1 MRLVEQHNDSV
12 TMASKRNYEPT
23 PPLAPKGI
31 AIAVTATTS
40 PPRNKQRPVANWSPR
55 RTKWQLVAAPK
66 HSLAGKQCETCGDK
80 TANYGVAQ
88 NMFRKQWCKTC
99 GLKHGAINS
108 GIARGAGG
116 FSGYARSEKIASE
129 FATQQ
134 TRILEAF
141 ELCAHLGAKTATTT
155 DSQQEKSSNRS
166 LVESDTEIV
175 SAASTDDAEYD
186 QWFSEWQQ
194 DEEGQH

>member
-12 TMASKRNYEPT
+12 TMAGKRNYEPT

-88 NMFRKQWCKTC
+88 NMFRNQWCKTC

-175 SAASTDDAEYD
+175 SAASTDDAEYN

-194 DEEGQH
+194 DEERQH